1 MRTLLR
7 IVIVMGMA
15 LSQGPSLLTAKGAF
29 AAETSDK
36 LTRVRMGLAAR
47 STTSMPFF
55 VAKERGFFREEGLD
69 VELIVMQA
77 IQTIQA
83 TLGNSTQF
91 ASATGSA
98 VSAAVQGADIKVIFA
113 VTDRPSFDLIA
124 QPNITSVQQL
134 RGKKIGT
141 GGVGSLAEIL
151 ARRILIANNVRPE
164 EVSILATG
172 PSHVTYLSLKAKVID
187 AAPLQMPLTFT
198 AQDEGFRKLAAAGE
212 FYQSVQGGL
221 ATTKLMLTE
230 HADLV
235 TKVVRA
241 MLRATRLIKS
251 DRKYAIDFLKGPW
264 VDLGKNPEKIA
275 ARVYDAAGP
284 DFLENGLVSEEIQRQ
299 MIADASA
306 RIKPKQPVTAGASV
320 RLQLRSQGERDA
332 EIAMDYRFSS
342 ATAINPTAKPT
353 VRCLDKCSR
362 NKINAKSVL
371 TPTTPTL

>member
-1 MRTLLR
+1 MGR
-7 IVIVMGMA
+7 IIQFAIGA
-15 LSQGPSLLTAKGAF
+15 LITAVFYHSAAPAPF
-29 AAETSDK
+29 AAESGEK
-36 LTRVRMGLAAR
+36 LIRVRMGLAAR

-98 VSAAVQGADIKVIFA
+98 VSAAVRGADIKVILA
-113 VTDRPSFDLIA
+113 VTDRPSFDLIS

-151 ARRILIANNVRPE
+151 ARRILLVNKIPQE
-164 EVSILATG
+164 EVAILATG

-198 AQDEGFRKLAAAGE
+198 AQDEGFRKLVAAGDV
-212 FYQSVQGGL
+212 YQAVQGGL
-221 ATTKLMLTE
+221 ATTTAMLTE
-230 HADLV
+230 QPELV

-241 MLRATRLIKS
+241 MLRAIRLFKS
-251 DRKYAIDFLKGPW
+251 DRKYGTEFLKGPW
-264 VDLGKNPEKIA
+264 LDIGKDPEKIA
-275 ARVYDAAGP
+275 ARTYDMAAP
-284 DFLENGLVSEEIQRQ
+284 ALLENGTVSEEVQRQ
-299 MIADASA
+299 MIADAA
-306 RIKPKQPVTAGASV
+306 AQIKPKQPVLPSQAFDFSIAQKVS
-320 RLQLRSQGERDA
+320 QSLR
-332 EIAMDYRFSS
+332 
-342 ATAINPTAKPT
+342 
-353 VRCLDKCSR
+353 
-362 NKINAKSVL
+362 
-371 TPTTPTL
+371 

>member
-1 MRTLLR
+1 MLVSFSPPLFLAQS
-7 IVIVMGMA
+7 I
-15 LSQGPSLLTAKGAF
+15 S
-29 AAETSDK
+29 AADAPEK
-36 LTRVRMGLAAR
+36 LTLVRMGLAAR
-47 STTSMPFF
+47 STTTMPFF
-55 VAKERGFFREEGLD
+55 VARERGFFREEGLE

-98 VSAAVQGADIKVIFA
+98 VSAAVQGADIRVVFA
-113 VTDRPSFDLIA
+113 VTDRPSFDLIS

-198 AQDEGFRKLAAAGE
+198 AQDEGFRKLAAAGDV
-212 FYQSVQGGL
+212 YQSVQGGL

-230 HADLV
+230 HPDLV

-251 DRKYAIDFLKGPW
+251 DRKFAIEFLKGPW

-275 ARVYDAAGP
+275 ARVYDVAGP

-299 MIADASA
+299 MIADASV
-306 RIKPKQPVTAGASV
+306 RIKPKQPVLPEQVFDFSIVRKIGA
-320 RLQLRSQGERDA
+320 
-332 EIAMDYRFSS
+332 
-342 ATAINPTAKPT
+342 
-353 VRCLDKCSR
+353 
-362 NKINAKSVL
+362 
-371 TPTTPTL
+371 TLK

>member
-1 MRTLLR
+1 MTKTMRVMTLL
-7 IVIVMGMA
+7 ILAIAAGLSTSNDA
-15 LSQGPSLLTAKGAF
+15 L
-29 AAETSDK
+29 AAEGAGNM
-36 LTRVRMGLAAR
+36 TRVRMALAAR

-55 VAKERGFFREEGLD
+55 VAKDRGFFREEGLD
-69 VELIVMQA
+69 AELIVMQA

-113 VTDRPSFDLIA
+113 VTDRPSFDLIV
-124 QPNITSVQQL
+124 QPNITSIQQL

-198 AQDEGFRKLAAAGE
+198 AQDEGFRKLASARDV
-212 FYQSVQGGL
+212 YQSVQGGL
-221 ATTKLMLTE
+221 ATTKTMLAE
-230 HADLV
+230 QPELV

-251 DRKYAIDFLKGPW
+251 DKKYAIDFLKGPW

-275 ARVYDAAGP
+275 ERVYEVAAP
-284 DFLENGLVSEEIQRQ
+284 DFLENGLVSEEVQKQ
-299 MIADASA
+299 MIADASV
-306 RIKPKQPVTAGASV
+306 RIKPKQPVPPEQAFDFSIV
-320 RLQLRSQGERDA
+320 RKVA
-332 EIAMDYRFSS
+332 
-342 ATAINPTAKPT
+342 
-353 VRCLDKCSR
+353 V
-362 NKINAKSVL
+362 
-371 TPTTPTL
+371 TLK

>member
-1 MRTLLR
+1 MSRSNRCGILLL
-7 IVIVMGMA
+7 ISCIGIHLWPTNIYA
-15 LSQGPSLLTAKGAF
+15 GESG
-29 AAETSDK
+29 EK
-36 LTRVRMGLAAR
+36 LTRIRMGLAAR

-55 VAKERGFFREEGLD
+55 VAKERGFFREEGLE

-98 VSAAVQGADIKVIFA
+98 VSAAVRGAGIKVILA

-124 QPNITSVQQL
+124 QPGITSVQQL

-151 ARRILIANNVRPE
+151 ARRILIAHNVRPE

-221 ATTKLMLTE
+221 ATTKTMLTE
-230 HADLV
+230 QPELV

-264 VDLGKNPEKIA
+264 VDLGKNADKIA
-275 ARVYDAAGP
+275 ARVYDVAGP
-284 DFLENGLVSEEIQRQ
+284 DFLASGVVSDEIQRQ
-299 MIADASA
+299 MIADASQ
-306 RIKPKQPVTAGASV
+306 RVKPKQPVLPEQV
-320 RLQLRSQGERDA
+320 FD
-332 EIAMDYRFSS
+332 FSIVKKVS
-342 ATAINPTAKPT
+342 
-353 VRCLDKCSR
+353 D
-362 NKINAKSVL
+362 
-371 TPTTPTL
+371 TLK

>member
-1 MRTLLR
+1 MRSSLR
-7 IVIVMGMA
+7 IAILMLISFSPPLFLA
-15 LSQGPSLLTAKGAF
+15 QNIS
-29 AAETSDK
+29 AADAPEK
-36 LTRVRMGLAAR
+36 LTLVRMGLAAR
-47 STTSMPFF
+47 STTTMPFF
-55 VAKERGFFREEGLD
+55 VARERGFFREEGLE

-98 VSAAVQGADIKVIFA
+98 VSAAVQGADIKVVFA
-113 VTDRPSFDLIA
+113 VTDRPSFDLIS

-198 AQDEGFRKLAAAGE
+198 AQDEGFRKLAAAGDV
-212 FYQSVQGGL
+212 YQSVQGGL

-230 HADLV
+230 HPDLV

-251 DRKYAIDFLKGPW
+251 DRKYAIEFLKGPW

-275 ARVYDAAGP
+275 ARVYDVAGP
-284 DFLENGLVSEEIQRQ
+284 DFLENGLVSEEVQRQ
-299 MIADASA
+299 MIADASV
-306 RIKPKQPVTAGASV
+306 RIKPKQPVLPEQVFDFSIVRKIGA
-320 RLQLRSQGERDA
+320 
-332 EIAMDYRFSS
+332 
-342 ATAINPTAKPT
+342 
-353 VRCLDKCSR
+353 
-362 NKINAKSVL
+362 
-371 TPTTPTL
+371 TLK

>member
-1 MRTLLR
+1 MCR
-7 IVIVMGMA
+7 IGKFAITA
-15 LSQGPSLLTAKGAF
+15 LIACILCLSAAPTPF
-29 AAETSDK
+29 AAESGDK
-36 LTRVRMGLAAR
+36 LTRIRMGLAAR

-98 VSAAVQGADIKVIFA
+98 VSAAVRGADIKVILA
-113 VTDRPSFDLIA
+113 VTDRPSFDLIS

-151 ARRILIANNVRPE
+151 ARRILAVNNIRPE
-164 EVSILATG
+164 EVAILATG

-198 AQDEGFRKLAAAGE
+198 AQDEGFRKLVAAGDV
-212 FYQSVQGGL
+212 YQTVQGGL
-221 ATTKLMLTE
+221 ATTSAMLSE
-230 HADLV
+230 QPELV

-251 DRKYAIDFLKGPW
+251 DKKYGIDFLKGPW
-264 VDLGKNPEKIA
+264 LDIGKDPEKIA
-275 ARVYDAAGP
+275 ARTYDIAAP
-284 DFLENGLVSEEIQRQ
+284 ALLENGTVGEDVQRQ

-306 RIKPKQPVTAGASV
+306 LVKPKQPVLPSQAFDFSIAQKISQT
-320 RLQLRSQGERDA
+320 LR
-332 EIAMDYRFSS
+332 
-342 ATAINPTAKPT
+342 
-353 VRCLDKCSR
+353 
-362 NKINAKSVL
+362 
-371 TPTTPTL
+371 

>member
-1 MRTLLR
+1 MIARISLPLLVSIVLFGSPAPNTFSAEGPQKRTL
-7 IVIVMGMA
+7 
-15 LSQGPSLLTAKGAF
+15 
-29 AAETSDK
+29 
-36 LTRVRMGLAAR
+36 VRMGLAAR

-98 VSAAVQGADIKVIFA
+98 VSSAVRGADIKVILA
-113 VTDRPSFDLIA
+113 VTDRPSFDLIV

-151 ARRILIANNVRPE
+151 ARRILEVNGVRPE
-164 EVSILATG
+164 EVAILATG

-198 AQDEGFRKLAAAGE
+198 AQDEGFRKLVDAGDV
-212 FYQSVQGGL
+212 YRAVQGGL
-221 ATTKLMLTE
+221 ATTKTMLSE
-230 HADLV
+230 QPELV

-241 MLRATRLIKS
+241 MMRAIRLIKS
-251 DRKYAIDFLKGPW
+251 DRKYGIEFIKGPW
-264 VDLGKNPEKIA
+264 LDIGKEPEKIA
-275 ARVYDAAGP
+275 ARVYDIAAP
-284 DFLENGLVSEEIQRQ
+284 ALLENGTVSEEVQRQ
-299 MIADASA
+299 MIADASM
-306 RIKPKQPVTAGASV
+306 RVKPAQPVLPDQVFDFSIV
-320 RLQLRSQGERDA
+320 RKV
-332 EIAMDYRFSS
+332 S
-342 ATAINPTAKPT
+342 ATLK
-353 VRCLDKCSR
+353 
-362 NKINAKSVL
+362 
-371 TPTTPTL
+371 

>member
-1 MRTLLR
+1 MTKLRRFATLSLVSLTF
-7 IVIVMGMA
+7 IGSMA
-15 LSQGPSLLTAKGAF
+15 N
-29 AAETSDK
+29 AAVSADGTEK
-36 LTRVRMGLAAR
+36 LTRIRIGLAAR

-98 VSAAVQGADIKVIFA
+98 VSAAVRGADIKVILA
-113 VTDRPSFDLIA
+113 VTDRPSFDLIV

-151 ARRILIANNVRPE
+151 ARRILMANNVRPE
-164 EVSILATG
+164 EVAILATG

-198 AQDEGFRKLAAAGE
+198 AQDEGFRKLVSAGDV
-212 FYQSVQGGL
+212 YQTVQGGL
-221 ATTKLMLTE
+221 ATTTAMLTE
-230 HADLV
+230 QPELV

-241 MLRATRLIKS
+241 MLRATRLFKS
-251 DRKYAIDFLKGPW
+251 DRKYGIEFLKGPW
-264 VDLGKNPEKIA
+264 LDIGKDPEKIA
-275 ARVYDAAGP
+275 ARTYDIAAP
-284 DFLENGLVSEEIQRQ
+284 ALLENGIVGEDIQRQ
-299 MIADASA
+299 MIADAA
-306 RIKPKQPVTAGASV
+306 AQIKPKQPVLPAQVFDFSIARKV
-320 RLQLRSQGERDA
+320 GE
-332 EIAMDYRFSS
+332 
-342 ATAINPTAKPT
+342 
-353 VRCLDKCSR
+353 
-362 NKINAKSVL
+362 
-371 TPTTPTL
+371 TLK

>member
-1 MRTLLR
+1 MRSRVIAAFIFVLLA
-7 IVIVMGMA
+7 IV
-15 LSQGPSLLTAKGAF
+15 QNAF
-29 AAETSDK
+29 AADAPDR
-36 LTRVRMGLAAR
+36 LTKVRMGLAAR

-83 TLGNSTQF
+83 TMGNSTQF

-98 VSAAVQGADIKVIFA
+98 VSSAVQGADIRVILA

-172 PSHVTYLSLKAKVID
+172 PSHLTYVSLKAKVID

-198 AQDEGFRKLAAAGE
+198 AQDEGFRKLAAAGDV
-212 FYQSVQGGL
+212 YRSVQGGL
-221 ATTKLMLTE
+221 ATTKTLLNE
-230 HADLV
+230 QPDLV
-235 TKVVRA
+235 TRVVRA
-241 MLRATRLIKS
+241 MLRAVRLIKS
-251 DRKYAIDFLKGPW
+251 DRKYSVEFLKGPL
-264 VDLGKNPEKIA
+264 VDLGKNADKIA
-275 ARVYDAAGP
+275 ERVYDVAGP
-284 DFLENGLVSEEIQRQ
+284 DFLENGTVSEEIQRQ
-299 MIADASA
+299 MIADASL
-306 RIKPKQPVTAGASV
+306 RIKPKQPVQPEQVFDFSIV
-320 RLQLRSQGERDA
+320 RKIGEA
-332 EIAMDYRFSS
+332 L
-342 ATAINPTAKPT
+342 K
-353 VRCLDKCSR
+353 
-362 NKINAKSVL
+362 
-371 TPTTPTL
+371 